1 MATITLGV
9 KMAEQA
15 KEMVKEAT
23 PTKKAFMSRPY
34 SQDERLKK
42 DEAELEQLLKEQKG
56 EQEAPTEEVKEE
68 EPKSAE
74 EKTFK
79 KRYGDLRRHTQE
91 KEKDFQKQ
99 IDELKSQLSQATK
112 KEMKLPK
119 SDEDIDAWAKEY
131 PDVAKIVET
140 IAMKK
145 AREQSE
151 DLEKKLKE
159 INEFNQT
166 TKKEKAE
173 VELMKIHPDFDQ
185 IRESDD
191 FHNWAE
197 EQPKWVQ
204 NALYENQEDAKS
216 AARAIDLY
224 KVDRG
229 ITANKTSNSDKEA
242 ATQVKTKASKTNPTV
257 DGTKKIK
264 ESDVQKMSA
273 IEYEKKSDVIMEAIR
288 SGNFI
293 YDVSGSAR

>member
-1 MATITLGV
+1 
-9 KMAEQA
+9 MAEQA
-15 KEMVKEAT
+15 KVMVEDAT
-23 PTKKAFMSRPY
+23 PKKKAFMSRPY
-34 SQDERLKK
+34 SQDERIKK
-42 DEAELEQLLKEQKG
+42 DEAELEQLLKDQKG

-173 VELMKIHPDFDQ
+173 VELMRIHPDFDQ

-273 IEYEKKSDVIMEAIR
+273 NEYEKNSDVIMEAIR